1 MKQKDKEI
9 IKHMRKGKR
18 LNISRIARLLNIPI
32 STLSDRIK
40 RIEKKYVI
48 KRSSLLDYAQ
58 LGYFAHAK
66 LAIKIEREKR
76 QEFTDFLKEENC
88 VNSIYHINSGF
99 DFFIEVIF
107 KNAIEMKRWI
117 EDSRN
122 RFNLD
127 MQTFQVLKIEQREG
141 FMSK

>member
-1 MKQKDKEI
+1 MKKEDKEI

-18 LNISRIARLLNIPI
+18 LNISRIARLLSMPI

-40 RIEKKYVI
+40 RIEKKYIV
-48 KRSSLLDYAQ
+48 KRSSLLNYSQ

-66 LAIKIEREKR
+66 LTIKIEKDKR
-76 QEFTDFLKEENC
+76 NEFVDFLKEEGC
-88 VNSIYHINSGF
+88 VNSICYINSGF

-117 EDSRN
+117 EDSKN

-127 MQTFQVLKIEQREG
+127 MQAFQILKIEQREG

>member
-1 MKQKDKEI
+1 
-9 IKHMRKGKR
+9 MRKGKR
-18 LNISRIARLLNIPI
+18 LNISRIARLLNMPI

-40 RIEKKYVI
+40 RIEKNYII
-48 KRSSLLDYAQ
+48 KRSSLLNYST

-76 QEFTDFLKEENC
+76 QEFIDFLKEEKC

-99 DFFIEVIF
+99 DFFIDVIF
-107 KNAIEMKRWI
+107 KNAIEMKRWM
-117 EDSRN
+117 EDSKN
-122 RFNLD
+122 KFNLD
-127 MQTFQVLKIEQREG
+127 MQTFQILKIEQREG